1 MTDGRTQ
8 PETGASMV
16 ADAIRA
22 ALVRGDYA
30 PGQRL
35 VEAELCA
42 TYDASR
48 ATVREAL
55 RQLASDGLVE
65 IEPHKAARVRL
76 VSLDEA
82 IELAEVRMAVES
94 LIAAKAAERISPEG
108 TAELRRIGAEMRTAV
123 TTFDPLGYSALNEE
137 LHVAIGRIAGHDT
150 ATAVLERLRL
160 QLIRYQMRL
169 SLLPGRPGATL
180 ADHEVII
187 DAITA
192 GDAPAAEAA
201 MRAHLAEVVDA
212 LRASGSGAPAQARP

>member
-1 MTDGRTQ
+1 VIEGRARPGTS
-8 PETGASMV
+8 ETV
-16 ADAIRA
+16 AESIRD

-42 TYDASR
+42 AFDASR

-76 VSLDEA
+76 VSLEEA

-94 LIAAKAAERISPEG
+94 LIAARAADRITPEAA
-108 TAELRRIGAEMRTAV
+108 AELRRLGDEMRAAV
-123 TTFDPLGYSALNEE
+123 SSFDPIGYSTLNEQ
-137 LHVAIGRIAGHDT
+137 LHVAIARIAAHET
-150 ATAVLERLRL
+150 ASAVVERLRL
-160 QLIRYQMRL
+160 QLVRYQMRL

-180 ADHEVII
+180 VDHERII
-187 DAITA
+187 DAIVA
-192 GDAPAAEAA
+192 GNPVAAEGT

-212 LRASGSGAPAQARP
+212 LRASGIGAADPMRR

>member
-1 MTDGRTQ
+1 MTDLKSQ
-8 PETGASMV
+8 PETNAAAV
-16 ADAIRA
+16 AAAVRA

-55 RQLASDGLVE
+55 HQLASDGLVE
-65 IEPHKAARVRL
+65 LEPHKAARVRL
-76 VSLDEA
+76 VTLDEA

-94 LIAAKAAERISPEG
+94 MIAAKAAERITPEG
-108 TAELRRIGAEMRTAV
+108 SAELRRLGQEMRAAV
-123 TTFDPLGYSALNEE
+123 SAFDPLGYSALNEQ
-137 LHVAIGRIAGHDT
+137 LHVTIERIAGHST
-150 ATAVLERLRL
+150 ATNVLERLRL
-160 QLIRYQMRL
+160 QLVRYQMRL

-180 ADHEVII
+180 ADHELII
-187 DAITA
+187 DAIAA
-192 GDAPAAEAA
+192 GDRMAAEAT

-212 LRASGSGAPAQARP
+212 LRTSGGATQAMQGR

>member
-8 PETGASMV
+8 PDTG
-16 ADAIRA
+16 A
-22 ALVRGDYA
+22 ALVADVIRASLVRGEYA

-42 TYDASR
+42 AYDVSR

-76 VSLDEA
+76 VTLEEA

-94 LIAAKAAERISPEG
+94 LIAAKAAQHITLEG
-108 TAELRRIGAEMRTAV
+108 SAELRRLGTEMRAAV
-123 TTFDPLGYSALNEE
+123 SAFDPLGYSALNEQ
-137 LHVAIGRIAGHDT
+137 LHVAIGRIAGHRT
-150 ATAVLERLRL
+150 ASAVLERLRL
-160 QLIRYQMRL
+160 QLVRYQMRL
-169 SLLPGRPGATL
+169 SLLPGRPSATL
-180 ADHEVII
+180 LDHELII
-187 DAITA
+187 DAITS
-192 GDAPAAEAA
+192 GDAGAAEST

-212 LRASGSGAPAQARP
+212 LHAAEAGGPPSARP

>member
-1 MTDGRTQ
+1 
-8 PETGASMV
+8 MV

-55 RQLASDGLVE
+55 RQLASDGLLE

-108 TAELRRIGAEMRTAV
+108 IAELRRIGAEMRTAV

-187 DAITA
+187 DAITV

-212 LRASGSGAPAQARP
+212 LRASGSGAPAMART